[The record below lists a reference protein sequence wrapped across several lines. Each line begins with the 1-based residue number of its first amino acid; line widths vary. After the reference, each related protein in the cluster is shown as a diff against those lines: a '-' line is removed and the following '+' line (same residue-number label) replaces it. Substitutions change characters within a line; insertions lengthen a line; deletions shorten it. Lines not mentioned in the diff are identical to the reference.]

1 MMNDEDL
8 NYFTVL
14 SITRSGFS
22 PLSMPSSSSHN
33 SSLQWDCTMRDSK
46 SFLSRVLDGKGD
58 HLERRPSPPSLWNLV
73 SCWYWSYILLSPY
86 LPWSSTSLNQ
96 SHNPPRQTIWHNI
109 LLVSVTNI
117 LWRSFNVW
125 ENIIFKTINLH
136 LINALV
142 KSLSPQQS
150 DMIPE
155 ILHWSMK
162 QIQGLPWRGEIF
174 LAQVWTTIA

>member
-136 LINALV
+136 LINAMVTRVWLDYV
-142 KSLSPQQS
+142 T
-150 DMIPE
+150 
-155 ILHWSMK
+155 ILNRILK
-162 QIQGLPWRGEIF
+162 LNF
-174 LAQVWTTIA
+174 KF